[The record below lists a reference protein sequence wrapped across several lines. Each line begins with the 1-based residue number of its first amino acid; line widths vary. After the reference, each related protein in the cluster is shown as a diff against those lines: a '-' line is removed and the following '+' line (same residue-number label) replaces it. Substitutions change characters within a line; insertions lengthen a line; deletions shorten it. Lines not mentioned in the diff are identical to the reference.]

1 MLPLNSLKTQLE
13 KINLDEILSSDTS
26 LLIDSQENTTAEIET
41 LFEIYNDMYLS
52 LKDSSES
59 IINAKAEEARAK
71 LFATQSMLKPHFLY
85 NNLTNISI
93 MAENNMTP
101 QIITFCSNLCRYLRY
116 ISSDG
121 LANVD
126 IATELKYSVSYL
138 DCMKIRYGDKLH
150 YQLDIPDE
158 LKKNSNTKTH
168 FAAIN

>member
-71 LFATQSMLKPHFLY
+71 LLSLIH
-85 NNLTNISI
+85 I
-93 MAENNMTP
+93 
-101 QIITFCSNLCRYLRY
+101 
-116 ISSDG
+116 
-121 LANVD
+121 
-126 IATELKYSVSYL
+126 
-138 DCMKIRYGDKLH
+138 
-150 YQLDIPDE
+150 
-158 LKKNSNTKTH
+158 
-168 FAAIN
+168 